1 MDLKIKCCTIYF
13 KFVLHTETEI
23 SSVDGWSSN
32 CCHFVSIDEF
42 QDLLMNL
49 VRNKDAYFFFYF
61 LYWCFLVFLIVIL
74 GNPFQVFEV
83 SPFLSVVEMKKAGGD
98 TLEFDRVIPI
108 YMF

>member
-23 SSVDGWSSN
+23 FSVDGWSSN

-49 VRNKDAYFFFYF
+49 VRNKDAYFFFTFYTG
-61 LYWCFLVFLIVIL
+61 VFW
-74 GNPFQVFEV
+74 FF
-83 SPFLSVVEMKKAGGD
+83 
-98 TLEFDRVIPI
+98 
-108 YMF
+108 